1 MGHIQTA
8 VGMFNA
14 GEVLREYSL
23 RYNIGTP
30 DEKARRNSTVIPMVM
45 AYIFG
50 IEVGVKALIETPE
63 TRPPSDS

>member
-1 MGHIQTA
+1 MGHIETV

-23 RYNIGTP
+23 NYRTGTA
-30 DEKARRNSTVIPMVM
+30 DEKALRNSTVIPMVM

-50 IEVGVKALIETPE
+50 IEVGIKAL
-63 TRPPSDS
+63 